1 MGCLKK
7 GEGITKM
14 LNEGYQIKLIWRLF
28 GSHQVDC
35 ETMNPFWTRTG
46 EFLPV
51 LYRTRSY
58 LKLYMHDTSITYMYV
73 NTSRRCMGR

>member
-28 GSHQVDC
+28 GSHQIDC

-51 LYRTRSY
+51 LKTAVSDEVLSEIIYA
-58 LKLYMHDTSITYMYV
+58 
-73 NTSRRCMGR
+73 